1 MTLEKGA
8 QLLPEI
14 WIDRL
19 EDWLSL
25 LEDNAPEF
33 LMLLPASERDADRLS
48 IVGRGGE
55 GKDFGDD
62 LLDTVVR
69 DLGGSC

>member
-14 WIDRL
+14 WIDRG
-19 EDWLSL
+19 EDWLGL
-25 LEDNAPEF
+25 LEDNGPEL
-33 LMLLPASERDADRLS
+33 LMLLSESERNADRLS

-62 LLDTVVR
+62 LLDTVV
-69 DLGGSC
+69 